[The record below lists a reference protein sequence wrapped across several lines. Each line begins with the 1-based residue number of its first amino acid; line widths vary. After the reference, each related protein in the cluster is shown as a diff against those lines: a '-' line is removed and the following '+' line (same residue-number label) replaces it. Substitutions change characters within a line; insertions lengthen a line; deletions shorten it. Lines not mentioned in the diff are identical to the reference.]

1 MKPLPSFNMSA
12 PRRERGAV
20 LIISLILL
28 VLITLIGVA
37 SLRNVVLE
45 AKMSSNYYDRSLAFQ
60 SAEAGLRAG
69 EKIAKDQAETT
80 PKHSQ
85 ALALTAPT
93 DASQCI
99 VPTCS
104 GGLCSAPGLF
114 CEGRWN
120 LADPDS
126 KLWITAT
133 GVTLSAQAGSKPQ
146 YFVEFLGNAFPCDPS
161 TPTVNATC
169 ARYRITARSQ
179 SGTGRAAVMLQS
191 VYATE

>member
-1 MKPLPSFNMSA
+1 MSV
-12 PRRERGAV
+12 PKRERGAV

-69 EKIAKDQAETT
+69 EKIAKDQAEAT
-80 PKHSQ
+80 PKHTQ
-85 ALALTAPT
+85 ALALTVPT
-93 DASQCI
+93 DASQCNAS
-99 VPTCS
+99 TACS
-104 GGLCSAPGLF
+104 GGLCSAPGPY
-114 CEGRWN
+114 CEGRWTMTDATWTN
-120 LADPDS
+120 A
-126 KLWITAT
+126 TA
-133 GVTLSAQAGSKPQ
+133 VTLNAQAGSSPQ

>member
-1 MKPLPSFNMSA
+1 MKPLPSSNMSA

-60 SAEAGLRAG
+60 SAESGLRAG
-69 EKIAKDQAETT
+69 EAIAVTQAQAT
-80 PKHSQ
+80 PKHVT
-85 ALALTAPT
+85 ALSRTAPANAT
-93 DASQCI
+93 ECSSSCDA
-99 VPTCS
+99 
-104 GGLCSAPGLF
+104 GLCSAPGPY
-114 CEGRWN
+114 CEGRWAMTDFTGWTN
-120 LADPDS
+120 
-126 KLWITAT
+126 AT
-133 GVTLSAQAGSKPQ
+133 GVTLNTQAGSSPQ
-146 YFVEFLGNAFPCDPS
+146 YFVEFLGNNFPCDS
-161 TPTVNATC
+161 SNPTANLTC

-179 SGTGRAAVMLQS
+179 SGAGRAAVMLQS